1 MILRL
6 QSAISLLTCSCLIT
20 VASAASSNIGLVMT
34 TGEVEID
41 GSRVPGPAAIFSGNL
56 ISSGDRSSSLQF
68 SDGTNAVMKPGATM
82 TVYRERSVL
91 QRGVTMQRGVD
102 KHSLFADGLRISG
115 ATPNAAV
122 LVGVKDASYF
132 EVAAQEGESDVWS
145 SSGSLVA
152 RVEPGMTLNFALSQ
166 ATQADENQEKE
177 RKVCGDLKEN
187 YQLTDVLSNVT
198 YQLQGS
204 GLEPFVKKSVR
215 VTGTTPGG
223 NPSGSAPQILVVS
236 TIKKLNRPCVTGAG
250 AAPAAAGGI
259 TSKGGI
265 AFLVFVAAGGVLLGL
280 GAAGTLGTSPSPVTP
295 TTP

>member
-6 QSAISLLTCSCLIT
+6 QSAISLLICSCLIT
-20 VASAASSNIGLVMT
+20 VTSAASSNIGLVMT

-41 GSRVPGPAAIFSGNL
+41 GSRVPGPAVIFSGSL
-56 ISSGDRSSSLQF
+56 ISSGDRSSNLQF
-68 SDGTNAVMKPGATM
+68 SDGTSAVMKPGATM

-102 KHSLFADGLRISG
+102 KHSLLADGLRISG
-115 ATPNAAV
+115 ETPNAAV

-132 EVAAQEGESDVWS
+132 EVAAQEGESDVWT

-166 ATQADENQEKE
+166 ATGTQENTDV
-177 RKVCGDLKEN
+177 RLCGDLQQN

-198 YQLQGS
+198 YQLQGTDL
-204 GLEPFVKKSVR
+204 GPLVGKSVR
-215 VTGTTPGG
+215 VTGTILG
-223 NPSGSAPQILVVS
+223 NPSSTPRVIAVS
-236 TIKKLNRPCVTGAG
+236 KIQKLNHPCVNGPG
-250 AAPAAAGGI
+250 AAPAEAGGI

-265 AFLVFVAAGGVLLGL
+265 AFLVFVAAGATLLGL
-280 GAAGTLGTSPSPVTP
+280 GAAGALGVSPSPVTP

>member
-6 QSAISLLTCSCLIT
+6 QSAISLLTCGCLIT

-41 GSRVPGPAAIFSGNL
+41 GSRVPGPAAIFSGSL
-56 ISSGDRSSSLQF
+56 ISSGDRSSNLQF
-68 SDGTNAVMKPGATM
+68 SDGTSAVMKPGATV
-82 TVYRERSVL
+82 TVYAERSVL

-102 KHSLFADGLRISG
+102 KHFLLADGLRISG

-132 EVAAQEGESDVWS
+132 EVAAQEGESDVWT

-166 ATQADENQEKE
+166 ATATQENSVA
-177 RKVCGDLKEN
+177 VCGDLQQN
-187 YQLTDVLSNVT
+187 YQLTDVHSNVT

-204 GLEPFVKKSVR
+204 GLQALVGKSIR
-215 VTGTTPGG
+215 VNGTIVGGAPSGTTPQVI
-223 NPSGSAPQILVVS
+223 AVS
-236 TIKKLNRPCVTGAG
+236 TVKKLNHPCVMAAG
-250 AAPAAAGGI
+250 AAPAAIGAI
-259 TSKGGI
+259 TSRGGI
-265 AFLVFVAAGGVLLGL
+265 AFLVFVAAGGILIGL
-280 GAAGTLGTSPSPVTP
+280 GAAGSLGTSPSPVTP